1 MLDEGTPSKGR
12 PGDRRGFL
20 LARDVLGFQL
30 KLLIDALRDVVTSP
44 LALLA
49 AGLDLLLLKWQ
60 APRYFRAVL
69 QLGRR
74 SEDWIDLWS
83 SAYDQHAQ
91 PENVDAVLDSVQA
104 LLRDPR
110 AGARKAKVLKRW
122 AERELKRRARTP
134 LNQVPTQAKVADSE

>member
-1 MLDEGTPSKGR
+1 MSEKP
-12 PGDRRGFL
+12 DRRGFV

-30 KLLIDALRDVVTSP
+30 KLVIDALRDVVTSP

-49 AGLDLLLLKWQ
+49 AGLDLVLLKRQ
-60 APRYFRAVL
+60 PPRYFRAVL

-83 SAYDQHAQ
+83 STYDQHAQ

-122 AERELKRRARTP
+122 AEREIRRRARTP
-134 LNQVPTQAKVADSE
+134 LQHSVTPADTGQD

>member
-1 MLDEGTPSKGR
+1 MSEPT
-12 PGDRRGFL
+12 DRRGFV
-20 LARDVLGFQL
+20 LARDVLGFQV
-30 KLLIDALRDVVTSP
+30 KLLIDALRDLVTSP
-44 LALLA
+44 VALVA

-60 APRYFRAVL
+60 TPRYFRAVL
-69 QLGRR
+69 RLGRR

-104 LLRDPR
+104 LMRDPR

-134 LNQVPTQAKVADSE
+134 VNQVAKPSRVSDRE

>member
-1 MLDEGTPSKGR
+1 MSEKP
-12 PGDRRGFL
+12 DRRGFV
-20 LARDVLGFQL
+20 LARDVIGFQL
-30 KLLIDALRDVVTSP
+30 KLVIDALRDVVTSP
-44 LALLA
+44 LALAA
-49 AGLDLLLLKWQ
+49 AGLDLLLLRWHP
-60 APRYFRAVL
+60 PRFFRAVL
-69 QLGRR
+69 RLGRR

-122 AERELKRRARTP
+122 AEREIKRRARTP
-134 LNQVPTQAKVADSE
+134 LNSAKPESGVGNGQ